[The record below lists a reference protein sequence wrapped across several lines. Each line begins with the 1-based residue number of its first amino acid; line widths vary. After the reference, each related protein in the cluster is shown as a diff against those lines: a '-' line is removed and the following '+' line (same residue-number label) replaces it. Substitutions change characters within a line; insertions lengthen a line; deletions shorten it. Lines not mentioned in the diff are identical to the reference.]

1 MNFINEALGKDK
13 DQSQA
18 HQSSGEGGLMGKLNN
33 AMGGGAA
40 GEKKEDGLDKAV
52 DFVQEHVFHQG
63 PQNNESAAEQAK
75 DEMISDQIRAQYKS
89 FSGKDF
95 PIADK

>member
-18 HQSSGEGGLMGKLNN
+18 HQSGGEGGLMGKLNN

-40 GEKKEDGLDKAV
+40 GEKKEGMV
-52 DFVQEHVFHQG
+52 VVRVQLLYLTLILSRRFGQG
-63 PQNNESAAEQAK
+63 
-75 DEMISDQIRAQYKS
+75 
-89 FSGKDF
+89 
-95 PIADK
+95 